1 LPRLLATYTEY
12 TQWLEETTI
21 LFSTFCSWTCRPR
34 YLCFFCKSKATG
46 SYPQLKPV
54 VSSGNSTQLGGSVQ
68 SGVSWGWQW
77 YCHVRARGALAS
89 SVIHPLHWGPRVVSS
104 CDHCMATHL
113 PTPHEHG
120 TWSRPGEGV
129 RRRCFSRSGQED
141 SVLVR
146 VTCQCPLVGRSTA
159 QPYVI
164 RAKAA
169 QILKWAA
176 GVHSKK

>member
-1 LPRLLATYTEY
+1 LPRLLAAYTEY

-46 SYPQLKPV
+46 AYPQLKPV
-54 VSSGNSTQLGGSVQ
+54 VSSGNRTQLGGSVQ
-68 SGVSWGWQW
+68 SGASWGWQW

-176 GVHSKK
+176 L